1 MPFGH
6 FNKKKN
12 ASKASVCSS
21 IRSRQNSNVTFDGR
35 LQSSKLTT
43 SISKSDVTAASDL
56 DSDPKEKGDQFYNYH
71 GRAFLP
77 EVDGKQYLL
86 PCDDEE
92 VERMEVHE
100 LALWHVFRKSLF
112 APVADDLEEGIRVLE
127 VGIGTGKW
135 ITDLAFNHPKSQ
147 FIGTD
152 IYIYP
157 TTDLPINCQFK
168 PVDTTEGL
176 PFPDN
181 SFDYVVQRN
190 ALYNYTRKEWEN
202 IVIPEMIRVLK
213 PGGWIE
219 FVEGETTIQDAG
231 PKMSTWLMR
240 LNVTLQSRT
249 IHTRVGRQL
258 GHCLQSNPALQ
269 NVEASFRSVP
279 LGWLGKVGDIA
290 LEAHRRLFDS
300 LRPRMCDD
308 WDMEPFKYDLLTKSA
323 ITECKEFRSWSN
335 YYYAIAQKS
344 GDGNVTVPVIVVE
357 PTVHQDEDEPYF

>member
-21 IRSRQNSNVTFDGR
+21 IRSRQNSNVTLDGR
-35 LQSSKLTT
+35 LQSSKLST

-127 VGIGTGKW
+127 VGA
-135 ITDLAFNHPKSQ
+135 DS
-147 FIGTD
+147 
-152 IYIYP
+152 
-157 TTDLPINCQFK
+157 DLPINCQYK

-190 ALYNYTRKEWEN
+190 ALYNYTRKEWDE

-249 IHTRVGRQL
+249 LHTRVGRQL
-258 GHCLQSNPALQ
+258 GYYLQNNSALQ

-279 LGWLGKVGDIA
+279 IGWLGKVGDIA

-323 ITECKEFRSWSN
+323 IAECKEFRSWSN

-357 PTVHQDEDEPYF
+357 PTVQQDEDVPYF